1 MAEMLAP
8 VLEHFKYE
16 FPFYL
21 NCYVRII
28 EGLVFLNYIY
38 FSFLENVIT

>member
-16 FPFYL
+16 FLFIWIVVL
-21 NCYVRII
+21 ASQNIW
-28 EGLVFLNYIY
+28 
-38 FSFLENVIT
+38 